1 MRTDSQRTRA
11 SAKIPSQERGKLRVA
26 ALLDAAESVIA
37 ENGYEAATMTEIAA
51 RAGASIG
58 SLYQYFPTKTVV
70 ADALRTRLRD
80 ALCAELAA
88 LATTAP
94 GWTAAELARNLLATL
109 PEFFRRRPAMLNI
122 AEANRLPLPAAAD
135 VRHRLR
141 KEVAAVLVAYAP
153 GIAVERAE
161 TVSAVIYQLMKAA
174 TALADEPRLRHR
186 ESALAEMEAL
196 VEAYLARRAVTK
208 PSVRQVAKV

>member
-1 MRTDSQRTRA
+1 MRTDSQRARA

-196 VEAYLARRAVTK
+196 VEAYLARLAVTK

>member
-80 ALCAELAA
+80 ALCAELGA

-196 VEAYLARRAVTK
+196 VAVYLARLAVTK

>member
-1 MRTDSQRTRA
+1 MRTDSQRARA

>member
-1 MRTDSQRTRA
+1 VRTDSQRARA

-37 ENGYEAATMTEIAA
+37 DNGYEAATMTEIAA

-58 SLYQYFPTKTVV
+58 SLYQYFPTKTLV

-88 LATTAP
+88 LATAAR

-122 AEANRLPLPAAAD
+122 ADANRLPLPAAAD

-141 KEVAAVLVAYAP
+141 KEVATVLAAYAP

-161 TVSAVIYQLMKAA
+161 TASAVIYQLMKAA

-186 ESALAEMEAL
+186 ESALAEIEAL
-196 VEAYLARRAVTK
+196 VEAYLARLAVTK